1 MTAPT
6 MRLPPL
12 NALRVFLAAAQA
24 RSFTQAAQEIH
35 LTQGAVSRQI
45 QTLEAFYRTPLF
57 VREQRGLTLTAAGE
71 ALLPAVQQ
79 AFGLIRE
86 ASEALARRE
95 SDIRVRVAPTPAMRW
110 LLPNLPDFQTR
121 HPEYT
126 LHLITQLMHDT
137 PFNAAEYDLAIVGLT
152 EPLMPGLISECL
164 SREQLVPVCAPGLL
178 ERGPPLVTPDDL
190 RNYVLLHPW
199 REQDSWGA
207 WLRLAGAR
215 RVDGKSGI
223 TFDTLEFALHA
234 AARSMGVTLAQ
245 LSMIH
250 EDVASGR
257 LVIPFDTV
265 LETEWG
271 YYLVYPAHLV
281 ESPKVKAFRNWL
293 VALLPGMR

>member
-6 MRLPPL
+6 MRLPRSMPCVCFWPPL
-12 NALRVFLAAAQA
+12 R
-24 RSFTQAAQEIH
+24 RSSFTQAAQEIH

-152 EPLMPGLISECL
+152 EPSMPGLISECL
-164 SREQLVPVCAPGLL
+164 ARAAGAGMRARPAGAWPTARHPRRPAELRAVAPLAGTGLL
-178 ERGPPLVTPDDL
+178 G
-190 RNYVLLHPW
+190 
-199 REQDSWGA
+199 G
-207 WLRLAGAR
+207 
-215 RVDGKSGI
+215 DGV
-223 TFDTLEFALHA
+223 A
-234 AARSMGVTLAQ
+234 AA
-245 LSMIH
+245 
-250 EDVASGR
+250 GR
-257 LVIPFDTV
+257 CPPGGRQERHHLRHAGIRPACGGAPA
-265 LETEWG
+265 WG
-271 YYLVYPAHLV
+271 
-281 ESPKVKAFRNWL
+281 
-293 VALLPGMR
+293 